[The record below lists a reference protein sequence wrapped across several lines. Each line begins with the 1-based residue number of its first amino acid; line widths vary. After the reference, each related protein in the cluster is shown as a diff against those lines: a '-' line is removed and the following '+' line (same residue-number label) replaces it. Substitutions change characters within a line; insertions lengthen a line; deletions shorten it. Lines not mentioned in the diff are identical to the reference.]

1 MKLRALSFNKTLLRK
16 DIFRFAPLWAI
27 YLIGGLLVMLPNLS
41 YDTQSQAAYQLANTL
56 GPYAVINMIY
66 AVLAVQMLF
75 GDLFNSRL
83 CNALHA
89 LPMRRET
96 WFCTHV
102 IAGLLYSVV
111 PHLIAAIFFL
121 PMLGQFGWIALA
133 WVAVMLMEYLFFFGV
148 AVLCVMCTGN
158 RFAQVAVYAIVN
170 FLSMI
175 VYWFVTVIYQPLLYG
190 VQISEDIFAL
200 TCPVVKMSGFGDLL
214 RFDWIVEMNTL
225 GIVQTEVGWVY
236 MGPGEGWGYL
246 GICAGI
252 GVALMVAALFLYRRR
267 KLECAGEFIAI
278 DALKPVF
285 AVVFALCAGAVVAAF
300 GQGMMG
306 TDGYLVF
313 LIIGLVVGWF
323 AGQMLLQRT
332 VRVFKT
338 KAFVNL
344 VILGLAL
351 LLTVGLTAWDPVG
364 ITRYVPKEE
373 NITSVEFTNGALFNY
388 SRADINT
395 ENAEEIMEIV
405 QIHKKILE
413 ERGQYSGNYR
423 TISIRYTMESG
434 QEITRTY
441 QVYTAS
447 RAWMKIQDL
456 YNKPANL
463 LGETQWEN
471 WYKSVDAVYFNSH
484 TIKDLVSN
492 YNEIKKDELS
502 EPLSAHTMQIEL
514 LMAVFEDGCAGN
526 LVDSQFYDKEY
537 CPSYVTIQR
546 TNKNGYREHAE
557 FYIPLRAEACQEWIK
572 KYAEV
577 LTVYGIY

>member
-1 MKLRALSFNKTLLRK
+1 M
-16 DIFRFAPLWAI
+16 P
-27 YLIGGLLVMLPNLS
+27 
-41 YDTQSQAAYQLANTL
+41 
-56 GPYAVINMIY
+56 
-66 AVLAVQMLF
+66 
-75 GDLFNSRL
+75 RL
-83 CNALHA
+83 
-89 LPMRRET
+89 E
-96 WFCTHV
+96 
-102 IAGLLYSVV
+102 
-111 PHLIAAIFFL
+111 
-121 PMLGQFGWIALA
+121 QFGWVAFV
-133 WVAVMLMEYLFFFGV
+133 WVAVMLLEYLFFFGV
-148 AVLCVMCTGN
+148 AVFCVMCTGN
-158 RFAQVAVYAIVN
+158 RFAQVAVYGIVN

-200 TCPVVKMSGFGDLL
+200 TCPVAKMSNFTQLL
-214 RFDWIVEMNTL
+214 RFEWVVEMNTL
-225 GIVQTEVGWVY
+225 GIIKSEGSYVY
-236 MGPGEGWGYL
+236 LGAGEGWGYL
-246 GICAGI
+246 AVCAGI

-267 KLECAGEFIAI
+267 RLECAGEFVAF
-278 DALKPVF
+278 DRLKPV
-285 AVVFALCAGAVVAAF
+285 VSIVFALCVGAVVAAF
-300 GQGMMG
+300 GQAFLVANA
-306 TDGYLVF
+306 YLGF

-323 AGQMLLQRT
+323 GGQMLLQRT

-373 NITSVEFTNGALFNY
+373 NITSVEFTNGALINY

-413 ERGQYSGNYR
+413 ERGQYSGRYR
-423 TISIRYTMESG
+423 TISIRYTLKSG
-434 QEITRTY
+434 QQVIRTY

-463 LGETQWEN
+463 LGETEWED

-492 YNEIKKDELS
+492 YNEIKKDELNV
-502 EPLSAHTMQIEL
+502 PLSAHTMQTEL

-537 CPSYVTIQR
+537 CPSYVSIQR

-557 FYIPLRAEACQEWIK
+557 FYIPLRAEACQEWMK